1 MLVLRLLA
9 RPFGHLAVAIALV
22 ALSAAARL
30 LGERN
35 EIGVICGRLADTIW
49 RYPDV
54 TRPGFRFAWVL
65 WAVALAFALSP
76 LDPFASRWDE
86 VVLAGVG
93 LGLLWRRLFASR

>member
-1 MLVLRLLA
+1 MFVLRLLA
-9 RPFGHLAVAIALV
+9 RPFGYLAVAMALV

-35 EIGVICGRLADTIW
+35 QIGVICGRLADTIW
-49 RYPDV
+49 RHPDV

-65 WAVALAFALSP
+65 WAVALGVTLSP

-86 VVLAGVG
+86 VVLAALG
-93 LGLLWRRLFASR
+93 LGVLWRRLFASH